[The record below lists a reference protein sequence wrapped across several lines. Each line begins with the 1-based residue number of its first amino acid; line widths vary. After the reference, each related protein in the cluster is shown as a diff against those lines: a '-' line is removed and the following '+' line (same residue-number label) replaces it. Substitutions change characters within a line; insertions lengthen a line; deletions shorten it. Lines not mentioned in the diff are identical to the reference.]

1 MVTTN
6 NNPYNITV
14 QCGTFNTLTLDVP
27 DYLIP
32 TSVANE
38 LNELLGDAFAGYP
51 QDPDL
56 FTYIRMS
63 AITFLENKI
72 KQKLLPTKL
81 TTLEI

>member
-51 QDPDL
+51 
-56 FTYIRMS
+56 
-63 AITFLENKI
+63 
-72 KQKLLPTKL
+72 
-81 TTLEI
+81 